1 MNHLNINIITYE
13 RQWEIILWKIST
25 VINATD
31 RIAIVGKNGIGKSTF
46 MKILTGSISEYQGS
60 IENIGSMSLGYLDQ
74 IHFMDESATVRNDL
88 RDAFS
93 EIRAIERCIKVE
105 ERKLEE
111 TGEYERYTELIDQY
125 KFTWGYTYENEIERV
140 ARGIGIFHLLDRTL
154 EGVSWGERT
163 KIALAKTLLSKPDFL
178 LLDEPTNFIDLESV
192 EWLEK
197 YLEET
202 WKWGYAIV
210 SHDRE
215 FLDNSCTAVI
225 EILGKDGIMIYHG
238 DYSFSVEQKELIEK
252 REEKAYEEQ
261 ATHLESEKTLIN
273 RFRAGSRAGFAKSRE
288 RALEKIEIIERP
300 TRGRW
305 VAFRF
310 ETPKERSAE
319 NILKI
324 EDAFIGRTEPLF
336 YIREAHLNA
345 WERIGIVGENGVG
358 KSTFLKTIL
367 GSMTQDTRESL
378 PLSSRSKTEGSLFF
392 HLTMSNWIRWSDDDL
407 ERDSYGMTN
416 KKEYPELLEGFL
428 SLAKG
433 IRIWYYSQLH
443 ETLRTDLSLI
453 ENFALHGLPYS
464 LERVGG
470 IIGQY
475 GFAYHDGS
483 KKVGTLSGG
492 ERSRLLFA
500 ILCEN
505 PYHLLVLDE
514 PTNHLDSETRESLEK
529 SLQKYEGT
537 ILFISH
543 DRYFVNK
550 LANKLWIIE
559 DGELI
564 ISYGNYDDYR
574 YKKDHGI
581 SLDMS
586 LFNVDGELDLVL
598 EEKLGV
604 KEARRI
610 KEKYARKRR

>member
-1 MNHLNINIITYE
+1 MNHLNINIIAYE
-13 RQWEIILWKIST
+13 RQGERILWKIST

-74 IHFMDESATVRNDL
+74 IHFMDETATVRNDL
-88 RDAFS
+88 RDAFIG
-93 EIRAIERCIKVE
+93 IRAIERCIQE
-105 ERKLEE
+105 EEQKLEE
-111 TGEYERYTELIDQY
+111 TGEYERYTELIEQY

-154 EGVSWGERT
+154 EWVSWGERT

-197 YLEET
+197 YLEDT

-215 FLDNSCTAVI
+215 FLDHSCTGVI
-225 EILGKDGIMIYHG
+225 EILGQDGIIVYHG
-238 DYSFSVEQKELIEK
+238 DYSYSVEQKELIEK

-261 ATHLESEKTLIN
+261 SIHIESEKTLIN

-288 RALEKIEIIERP
+288 RALEKIDIIERP
-300 TRGRW
+300 TRERW
-305 VAFRF
+305 VGFRF
-310 ETPKERSAE
+310 ETPKERPPE

-336 YIREAHLNA
+336 YIREAHISA
-345 WERIGIVGENGVG
+345 GERIGIVGENGVG

-367 GSMTQDTRESL
+367 GSVPYEEHEPAHLIRETDLSTPLEMTILDR
-378 PLSSRSKTEGSLFF
+378 SRNPK
-392 HLTMSNWIRWSDDDL
+392 
-407 ERDSYGMTN
+407 ER
-416 KKEYPELLEGFL
+416 LRVLEGFL

-433 IRIWYYSQLH
+433 IRIGYYSQLH
-443 ETLRTDLSLI
+443 ETLRTDLTLI

-483 KKVGTLSGG
+483 KKVGSLSGG
-492 ERSRLLFA
+492 ERSRFLFA

-505 PYHLLVLDE
+505 AYHLLILDE

-574 YKKDHGI
+574 YKKEHGI

-598 EEKLGV
+598 EEKLWA

-610 KEKYARKRR
+610 KEKYARKRK